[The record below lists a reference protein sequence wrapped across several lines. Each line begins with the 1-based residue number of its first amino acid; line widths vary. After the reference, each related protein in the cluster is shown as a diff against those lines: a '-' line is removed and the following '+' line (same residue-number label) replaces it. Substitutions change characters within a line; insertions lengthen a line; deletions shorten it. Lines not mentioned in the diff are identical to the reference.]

1 MLACQPAVAWAPHSP
16 AEWLAH
22 KYLCLV
28 HAVSCIDADWHL
40 YSITTGLGVPDI
52 AVQMLIAAYA
62 HECSCSCSRHAR
74 LPAMRATLLGATHTT
89 QAYAA
94 VQSIHARSAAQHK
107 RTSNLMPCLRFWNV
121 ARTAGILL
129 HRQEGSHCPYC
140 AASDSVY
147 TTVHNANRELDRIA
161 LIKVASKLT
170 GLQRQLD
177 IARST
182 DAGDNS
188 LTSWQEALLLGLV
201 GASYEAHELTHRVA
215 VVVWRPEGMLCNSP
229 PWREDHKVC
238 HRRACTSGVAV
249 LSAAAAAAAA
259 DWQKQ

>member
-1 MLACQPAVAWAPHSP
+1 MVPHTLLKLMQLCNPYMLDRLHNINALQI
-16 AEWLAH
+16 
-22 KYLCLV
+22 LCLV
-28 HAVSCIDADWHL
+28 C
-40 YSITTGLGVPDI
+40 G
-52 AVQMLIAAYA
+52 
-62 HECSCSCSRHAR
+62 
-74 LPAMRATLLGATHTT
+74 
-89 QAYAA
+89 
-94 VQSIHARSAAQHK
+94 
-107 RTSNLMPCLRFWNV
+107 F
-121 ARTAGILL
+121 GILL
-129 HRQEGSHCPYC
+129 GLLAFFCTDRKEVTAHTVLPRIF
-140 AASDSVY
+140 VY
-147 TTVHNANRELDRIA
+147 TTVHNADRELDRIA

-259 DWQKQ
+259 AADWQKQ